1 MTQPLR
7 HPGSLLRFWQGG
19 RDLELI
25 FENAHLR
32 ISAIGERTARL
43 RIAPGG
49 QFAPRRSWDVVPAD
63 DDFSIP
69 AVALREDGQTIR
81 FEMGAFQVIYQRG
94 GGL

>member
-43 RIAPGG
+43 RIA
-49 QFAPRRSWDVVPAD
+49 QQTLEQISAVPAD
-63 DDFSIP
+63 RARKSLIWWWP
-69 AVALREDGQTIR
+69 RLTVSRLLLAISTAIL
-81 FEMGAFQVIYQRG
+81 
-94 GGL
+94 